1 MCPLLPIWISK
12 NICKNTKPCEFTFV
26 KNKELLALFL
36 QQILRTWKMP
46 ECLKLKNI
54 QSLNWILL
62 VLIKKSA
69 PTPCSNVFDTFPK
82 LKYYFLLKRVASW
95 VYISERYPSL
105 TSAWFGFSK
114 RCKFSNLF
122 PLLIS
127 RYISRRTCMCNRRR
141 FKNCIKWIFWIQIQ
155 GHLLSVSNS
164 SLVASGIFC
173 GVDYIYM
180 VW

>member
-62 VLIKKSA
+62 VLIKKKECIHHASFPQTWRSSDQSRSCYRGRQNEGYN
-69 PTPCSNVFDTFPK
+69 PTQVGPWWRKGCAVT
-82 LKYYFLLKRVASW
+82 
-95 VYISERYPSL
+95 
-105 TSAWFGFSK
+105 TGQFGFV
-114 RCKFSNLF
+114 RW
-122 PLLIS
+122 
-127 RYISRRTCMCNRRR
+127 R
-141 FKNCIKWIFWIQIQ
+141 
-155 GHLLSVSNS
+155 S
-164 SLVASGIFC
+164 SLAWHESQKH
-173 GVDYIYM
+173 GVWAGQRLQQRVLHPLQQSQDHNFLRR
-180 VW
+180 